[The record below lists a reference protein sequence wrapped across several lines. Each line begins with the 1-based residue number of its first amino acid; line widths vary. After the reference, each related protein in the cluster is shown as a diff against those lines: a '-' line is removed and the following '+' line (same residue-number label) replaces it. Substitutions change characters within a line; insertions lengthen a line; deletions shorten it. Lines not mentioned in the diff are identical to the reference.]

1 VKNFKWSVLISTV
14 LVTLGGY
21 WGFSQGGLTG
31 AVSAM
36 YIVLVLAAIEV
47 SLSFDNA
54 VVNAGVLKDMN
65 TFWRKMF
72 LTVGIFVAVFGMRL
86 VFPVAIVSVSANM
99 GMLEVARLAL
109 DNPTEYSKQLSAHS
123 AEVSMFGGIFLL
135 MVFLSYFFDSEKDVH
150 WVHWLESR
158 MSKYGDVHYLI
169 ATIAMATVFLIYA
182 VAPAEV
188 ATKVFIAGMS
198 GIMTYVMVDVVG
210 DYLGG
215 DGEAVARSGAG
226 AFLYLEVLDASFS
239 FDGVI
244 GAFAITNDIV
254 IIMLGLGI
262 GAFFVRSITIYL
274 VEKGTL
280 TEYRFL
286 EHGAHYAIGALA
298 LIMLL
303 SLKVHIPEVVTGLIG
318 IALIALSVYASKKR
332 MAVEGTDE
340 SIEGGQ
346 STDHA
351 LPYSDFVVTRCSL
364 TGSSAETVSS
374 WKLTGLVA
382 AVARDENAAVIE
394 VTWIDGAHET
404 VNMTELRSAMLAGHE
419 VQRIKIAA
427 EMHLVAYQKA
437 YYDNEREDKTKPRYK
452 LWHVGNDGKAQNVSE
467 PLLAVEIADYVQM
480 LSCTW
485 YSTMAYVE
493 YADTATFV
501 DRQALEVSHLEGMES
516 LTVER
521 MNMDFRVLKV
531 TPI

>member
-1 VKNFKWSVLISTV
+1 MKNFKWSVLISTV
-14 LVTLGGY
+14 LVALGGY

-36 YIVLVLAAIEV
+36 YIVLVLAAMEV

-86 VFPVAIVSVSANM
+86 VFPVAIVSVSADM

-123 AEVSMFGGIFLL
+123 AEVSTFGGIFLL

-182 VAPAEV
+182 VAPDEIAS
-188 ATKVFIAGMS
+188 KVFIAGMS

-215 DGEAVARSGAG
+215 DGEAVAHSGAG

-262 GAFFVRSITIYL
+262 GAFFVRSITVYL

-332 MAVEGTDE
+332 MTVVETAE
-340 SIEGGQ
+340 LKSL
-346 STDHA
+346 SATA
-351 LPYSDFVVTRCSL
+351 SLPVIWATELAFPD
-364 TGSSAETVSS
+364 GSSDRPGI
-374 WKLTGLVA
+374 GL
-382 AVARDENAAVIE
+382 
-394 VTWIDGAHET
+394 
-404 VNMTELRSAMLAGHE
+404 
-419 VQRIKIAA
+419 
-427 EMHLVAYQKA
+427 Y
-437 YYDNEREDKTKPRYK
+437 DKT
-452 LWHVGNDGKAQNVSE
+452 VD
-467 PLLAVEIADYVQM
+467 
-480 LSCTW
+480 
-485 YSTMAYVE
+485 AYVE
-493 YADTATFV
+493 RLGEVFRSTEVTTHTADKIEL
-501 DRQALEVSHLEGMES
+501 D
-516 LTVER
+516 
-521 MNMDFRVLKV
+521 
-531 TPI
+531 TPPTRTL

>member
-1 VKNFKWSVLISTV
+1 MKNFKWSVLISTV
-14 LVTLGGY
+14 LVALGGY
-21 WGFSQGGLTG
+21 WGYSQGGLTSALS
-31 AVSAM
+31 AV
-36 YIVLVLAAIEV
+36 YITLVLAAMEV

-54 VVNAGVLKDMN
+54 VVNAGVLKDMDA
-65 TFWRKMF
+65 FWRKMF

-86 VFPVAIVSVSANM
+86 VFPVAIVSVSADM

-109 DNPTEYSKQLSAHS
+109 DNPAEYSKQLSAHS

-158 MSKYGDVHYLI
+158 MSKYGDMHYLI
-169 ATIAMATVFLIYA
+169 ATIAMVTVFFIYA
-182 VAPAEV
+182 IVPAEI

-262 GAFFVRSITIYL
+262 GAFFVRSITVYL
-274 VEKGTL
+274 VKKGTL
-280 TEYRFL
+280 NKYRYL

-318 IALIALSVYASKKR
+318 IALIALSVYASIRWSKKVL
-332 MAVEGTDE
+332 APFHPAIWATENAFPD
-340 SIEGGQ
+340 
-346 STDHA
+346 
-351 LPYSDFVVTRCSL
+351 
-364 TGSSAETVSS
+364 GSSDRPGI
-374 WKLTGLVA
+374 GL
-382 AVARDENAAVIE
+382 
-394 VTWIDGAHET
+394 
-404 VNMTELRSAMLAGHE
+404 
-419 VQRIKIAA
+419 
-427 EMHLVAYQKA
+427 Y
-437 YYDNEREDKTKPRYK
+437 DKT
-452 LWHVGNDGKAQNVSE
+452 VD
-467 PLLAVEIADYVQM
+467 
-480 LSCTW
+480 
-485 YSTMAYVE
+485 AYVE
-493 YADTATFV
+493 RLGEVFRSTEATTHTADKIEL
-501 DRQALEVSHLEGMES
+501 D
-516 LTVER
+516 
-521 MNMDFRVLKV
+521 
-531 TPI
+531 TPPTRTL

>member
-1 VKNFKWSVLISTV
+1 MKNFKWSVLISTV
-14 LVTLGGY
+14 LVALGGY

-36 YIVLVLAAIEV
+36 YIVLVLAAMEV

-54 VVNAGVLKDMN
+54 VVNAGVLKDMDA
-65 TFWRKMF
+65 FWRKMF

-86 VFPVAIVSVSANM
+86 VFPVAIVSVSADM

-123 AEVSMFGGIFLL
+123 AEVSTFGGIFLM

-262 GAFFVRSITIYL
+262 GAFFVRSITVYL

-340 SIEGGQ
+340 SIDGGQ
-346 STDHA
+346 SADPVFPSTTASSPVIWATELAFPD
-351 LPYSDFVVTRCSL
+351 
-364 TGSSAETVSS
+364 GSSDRPGI
-374 WKLTGLVA
+374 GL
-382 AVARDENAAVIE
+382 
-394 VTWIDGAHET
+394 
-404 VNMTELRSAMLAGHE
+404 
-419 VQRIKIAA
+419 
-427 EMHLVAYQKA
+427 Y
-437 YYDNEREDKTKPRYK
+437 DKT
-452 LWHVGNDGKAQNVSE
+452 VD
-467 PLLAVEIADYVQM
+467 
-480 LSCTW
+480 
-485 YSTMAYVE
+485 AYVE
-493 YADTATFV
+493 RLGEVFRSTEVTTHTADKIEL
-501 DRQALEVSHLEGMES
+501 D
-516 LTVER
+516 
-521 MNMDFRVLKV
+521 
-531 TPI
+531 TPPTRTL

>member
-1 VKNFKWSVLISTV
+1 MKNFKWSVLISTV
-14 LVTLGGY
+14 LVALGGY

-36 YIVLVLAAIEV
+36 YIVLVLAAMEV

-54 VVNAGVLKDMN
+54 VVNAGVLKDMDA
-65 TFWRKMF
+65 FWRKMF
-72 LTVGIFVAVFGMRL
+72 LTIGIFVAVFGMRL
-86 VFPVAIVSVSANM
+86 VFPVAIVSVSADM

-109 DNPTEYSKQLSAHS
+109 DNPAEYSKQLSAHN
-123 AEVSMFGGIFLL
+123 AEVSTFGGIFLL

-158 MSKYGDVHYLI
+158 MSKY
-169 ATIAMATVFLIYA
+169 IAMATVFLIYA
-182 VAPAEV
+182 VVPAEI

-215 DGEAVARSGAG
+215 GGKAVARSGAG

-340 SIEGGQ
+340 SIDGGQ
-346 STDHA
+346 SADPVFPTT
-351 LPYSDFVVTRCSL
+351 TRS
-364 TGSSAETVSS
+364 
-374 WKLTGLVA
+374 
-382 AVARDENAAVIE
+382 
-394 VTWIDGAHET
+394 
-404 VNMTELRSAMLAGHE
+404 
-419 VQRIKIAA
+419 
-427 EMHLVAYQKA
+427 Y
-437 YYDNEREDKTKPRYK
+437 
-452 LWHVGNDGKAQNVSE
+452 HV
-467 PLLAVEIADYVQM
+467 
-480 LSCTW
+480 
-485 YSTMAYVE
+485 
-493 YADTATFV
+493 
-501 DRQALEVSHLEGMES
+501 
-516 LTVER
+516 
-521 MNMDFRVLKV
+521 
-531 TPI
+531 